1 MIRIEAD
8 ALRTNLAIA
17 LFALLDARADATL
30 TTEQS
35 GTVRTASAW
44 GIKTRF
50 LGCVLNPHLAELRPT
65 PSSTSRAPSDCRG
78 DAHPRRQSCTELAA
92 A

>member
-30 TTEQS
+30 TTAQS
-35 GTVRTASAW
+35 RTVRTASTW
-44 GIKTRF
+44 GIKTRY
-50 LGCVLNPHLAELRPT
+50 PYPAELRPT
-65 PSSTSRAPSDCRG
+65 PSC
-78 DAHPRRQSCTELAA
+78 AA
-92 A
+92 APAELH

>member
-1 MIRIEAD
+1 MLRIEAD

-17 LFALLDARADATL
+17 LFALLDARPDATL
-30 TTEQS
+30 TTEHS
-35 GTVRTASAW
+35 RTVRTAAAW

-50 LGCVLNPHLAELRPT
+50 LGCVLNPSPAELRPT
-65 PSSTSRAPSDCRG
+65 ASSTSRAPSDCRCN
-78 DAHPRRQSCTELAA
+78 AHPRRRSCTELAA